1 MANKYT
7 FNMVVAEFIKF
18 AKLNIA
24 DLAQKELDNKEK
36 KEKLDKAIRGWL
48 IPLIETVTFKVP
60 FVPDFIVKYVF
71 NKFILD
77 NIPVL
82 TQAVYDLLKDKVKGV
97 TK

>member
-7 FNMVVAEFIKF
+7 FKKIVAEFIKF

-24 DLAQKELDNKEK
+24 DLAKTELDNKEK
-36 KEKLDKAIRGWL
+36 KAKLDKAIEGWL
-48 IPLIETVTFKVP
+48 IPLLATVKFSIP
-60 FVPDFIVKYVF
+60 FVPDFIVKFVF
-71 NKFILD
+71 DKFILN